1 MANETEKERI
11 DREIIELLNELRV
24 TLPGVQVLFAFLLV
38 LPFQAGFAEVTD
50 IERAVYLV
58 AFLATTLA
66 TILLI
71 APATYHRI
79 QFRAGDK
86 LRMLLLAN
94 RLVLAGTLCL
104 GVAVTAAVFLI
115 SEVLIGDVAGWALA
129 LVVGVGLAATWYGLP
144 LSSRLRRGAR
154 GGANDEHGGAA

>member
-1 MANETEKERI
+1 MARETEKERL

-38 LPFQAGFAEVTD
+38 LPFQAGFAQVTD
-50 IERAVYLV
+50 VERAVYLV
-58 AFLATTLA
+58 AFLATTAA

-86 LRMLLLAN
+86 LRMLMISN
-94 RLVLAGTLCL
+94 RLVIGGTLCL

-115 SEVLIGDVAGWALA
+115 SEVLLGDVLAWAVA
-129 LVVGVGLAATWYGLP
+129 AVAAVGLLLLWYGLP
-144 LSSRLRRGAR
+144 LSNRLRDRSAST
-154 GGANDEHGGAA
+154 AAQEAQEQ